1 MLNFVARRLAQL
13 VLVVLGVSTVVF
25 LVLRLTGD
33 PVALML
39 PVEATAQEVAAM
51 RKALGFD
58 APLYVQYARF
68 LLDLLHGRLG
78 DSLRYGQPALGLV
91 LERLPAT
98 LELAGSAQGFA
109 LLLAIPVGTLSA
121 TRRDSIFDNA
131 GSLLALIGQAMPVF
145 WLGMILIVAFSVQ
158 RHWLPAFGRGGIEHL
173 ILPAITLGM
182 HGAAMTSRLLR
193 SAMLE
198 VLNSDYLRTARAKGV
213 AEYRVVMKHAFKNA
227 LLPVITVIGLQF
239 AHLLSGSVVTETVFA
254 WPGVGRLIVQAI
266 SNRDYPLV
274 QAGVLVMAF
283 IFVLA
288 NLMVDIAYA
297 YIDPRVSVN

>member
-158 RHWLPAFGRGGIEHL
+158 RYWLPAFGRGGIEHL

-198 VLNSDYLRTARAKGV
+198 RLPATLELAGSAQG
-213 AEYRVVMKHAFKNA
+213 FA
-227 LLPVITVIGLQF
+227 LLLAIPVGT
-239 AHLLSGSVVTETVFA
+239 LSATRRDSIFDNAGS
-254 WPGVGRLIVQAI
+254 
-266 SNRDYPLV
+266 
-274 QAGVLVMAF
+274 
-283 IFVLA
+283 
-288 NLMVDIAYA
+288 
-297 YIDPRVSVN
+297 

>member
-1 MLNFVARRLAQL
+1 MLNFVVRRLAQL

-39 PVEATAQEVAAM
+39 PPEATVQEVAAM
-51 RKALGFD
+51 RRALGFD
-58 APLYVQYARF
+58 APLYVQYLRF
-68 LLDLLHGRLG
+68 LGNLLRGQLG

-109 LLLAIPVGTLSA
+109 LLLAIPMGVLSA
-121 TRRDSIFDNA
+121 IRRDTVFDSA
-131 GSLLALIGQAMPVF
+131 ASFLTLIGQAVPIF
-145 WLGMILIVAFSVQ
+145 WLGMVLIVTFSVQ
-158 RHWLPAFGRGGIEHL
+158 RHWLPAFGRGGFEHL
-173 ILPAITLGM
+173 ILPAIALGV

-198 VLNSDYLRTARAKGV
+198 VLSSDYLRTARAKGV

-283 IFVLA
+283 VFVLA
-288 NLMVDIAYA
+288 NLLVDIAYA
-297 YIDPRVSVN
+297 YIDPRVSVK

>member
-1 MLNFVARRLAQL
+1 MANFVTRRLLQL

-33 PVALML
+33 PVTLML
-39 PVEATAQEVAAM
+39 PVEASAQDVAVM

-58 APLYVQYARF
+58 APLYVQYVRF
-68 LLDLLHGRLG
+68 LWDLVHGHLG

-91 LERLPAT
+91 FERLPAT
-98 LELAGSAQGFA
+98 LELAISALGFG
-109 LLLAIPVGTLSA
+109 LILAVPVGILSA
-121 TRRDSIFDNA
+121 TRRNSIFDNV

-158 RHWLPAFGRGGIEHL
+158 RHWLPAFGRGGMEHL
-173 ILPAITLGM
+173 ILPAIALGM

-198 VLNSDYLRTARAKGV
+198 ILSSDYLRTARAKGV
-213 AEYRVVMKHAFKNA
+213 SEYRVVMKHAFKNA
-227 LLPVITVIGLQF
+227 LLPVVTVVGLQF

-266 SNRDYPLV
+266 NNRDYPLV
-274 QAGVLVMAF
+274 QAGVLVVALL
-283 IFVLA
+283 FVLA
-288 NLMVDIAYA
+288 NLAVDIAYA
-297 YIDPRVSVN
+297 YIDPRVRVK